1 MKKKSIDNTIFK
13 EEEKTIFSELENVIK
28 FPAIFKD
35 QTLPGEPVNEK
46 FNVETVFKI
55 EK

>member
-1 MKKKSIDNTIFK
+1 MKKKSEENLIFK

-28 FPAIFKD
+28 FPAIFRD
-35 QTLPGEPVNEK
+35 QTLPAEPVNEK